1 MKLITAFLFLVYSA
15 SSVLAVDTPAVPLLP
30 GLYALSYTAKLERPF
45 DNINLTAAYKYNV
58 RIDPDLQAHKSMV
71 SMTTTPAIAASDSLQ
86 QMGEYI
92 PNGMLNYDPVLVSFI
107 NSTDTD
113 PRTKFFGNKYSP
125 VLVFQ
130 TVGADFPSCFWHGSV
145 LPTIMFP
152 DGTWFMKRPL
162 YKSTNISLSVSE
174 QIKAIDPSFAVTPAY
189 VSAGSIAADVT
200 KFPAGV
206 VTVTQTLVITRI
218 KN

>member
-107 NSTDTD
+107 NSTDTN
-113 PRTKFFGNKYSP
+113 PHPKFFGNKYSP

-130 TVGADFPSCFWHGSV
+130 TVGTDFPSCFWHYGAD
-145 LPTIMFP
+145 PT
-152 DGTWFMKRPL
+152 WLMKRPL

-189 VSAGSIAADVT
+189 VSTGSNAGDVT